1 MFYEFGLIGTTAS
14 GKSALAIKLASRLGG
29 VILSL
34 DSLCLYKEIDI
45 ASAKPNADELSQI
58 RHFGINLVY
67 PDEHFCVG
75 DFIKEYFKAREF
87 AMSNDIPL
95 IITGGSGFY
104 LSAMLGGLSP
114 KLDDSPNSLS
124 NSQIW
129 ELVLQNDPEFAA
141 KFSQND
147 TFRMQKWYQ
156 IYTQTSQIPS
166 LWLKQN
172 TTEPIIKN
180 LKIFDIV
187 WDKDELRSRIA
198 QRTKAMLESG
208 LIDEAKGLFAKYPND
223 VKALNCIGLKESK
236 EFLNGEL
243 GDIDPS
249 LNSLNLNDKKSS
261 YYKLFELISTHT
273 AQLAKRQRTFN
284 ASKFKDKI
292 NVSFESGFEQILANL

>member
-14 GKSALAIKLASRLGG
+14 GKSALAIKLADKLGG

-45 ASAKPNADELSQI
+45 ASAKPSHDELSQI
-58 RHFGINLVY
+58 RHFGVNLVY
-67 PDEHFCVG
+67 PNEHFCVG
-75 DFIKEYFKAREF
+75 DFIKEYFRAREF
-87 AMSNDIPL
+87 AVVNDIPL

-104 LSAMLGGLSP
+104 LHAMLSGLSP
-114 KLDDSPNSLS
+114 KLDEIPNSLN

-129 ELVLQNDPEFAA
+129 EMIIQNDPEFAA

-147 TFRMQKWYQ
+147 TFRLQKWYQ
-156 IYTQTSQIPS
+156 IYTQTKQIPS
-166 LWLKQN
+166 IWLRQN

-180 LKIFDIV
+180 LKIFDII

-198 QRTKAMLESG
+198 LRTKAMLENG
-208 LIDEAKGLFAKYPND
+208 LIDEAKGLFVRYGQDEKS
-223 VKALNCIGLKESK
+223 LNCIGLKECK

-243 GDIDPS
+243 GQI
-249 LNSLNLNDKKSS
+249 SLNLNDEKSS
-261 YYKLFELISTHT
+261 YYKLFSLISTHT

-292 NVSFESGFEQILANL
+292 NVSFESGFEQILASL